1 MEELETVDEKFNI
14 EEATVSS
21 VDSSK
26 RKRIIRSKT
35 INRNIRKEKKSMCNE
50 IKKRNNFK

>member
-1 MEELETVDEKFNI
+1 MEELETVDEKLNI

-26 RKRIIRSKT
+26 RKRITRKFSKKIIRRRRY
-35 INRNIRKEKKSMCNE
+35 NG
-50 IKKRNNFK
+50 